1 MRPSRD
7 QWAMGLAQL
16 TAMRATCL
24 RRKVGAVLLNER
36 GHVLATGYNGV
47 AAGLPHCNEVNI
59 VRLASVPER
68 PVPEHW
74 QSDAKFYMD
83 RAVELNPGLVEGMGL
98 VEPHGVD
105 SSTVKGRVGVVVR
118 HFPHAC
124 SGAKAPSGQS
134 LDACQ
139 AIHAE
144 QNAMLQCRDVYA
156 IHTAYVTA
164 SPCITCCKLLLNTSC
179 QRIVFLEEYPHG
191 HVKDLWLSAGRAWD
205 QLDVPMRWPG

>member
-1 MRPSRD
+1 MRPTRD

-16 TAMRATCL
+16 TAQRATCA
-24 RRKVGAVLLNER
+24 RRQVGAVLLNER

-47 AAGLPHCNEVNI
+47 AAGQPHCNEVTEVINPSLRQEGGGYRI
-59 VRLASVPER
+59 AEHWER
-68 PVPEHW
+68 PTIRLL
-74 QSDAKFYMD
+74 A
-83 RAVELNPGLVEGMGL
+83 
-98 VEPHGVD
+98 
-105 SSTVKGRVGVVVR
+105 
-118 HFPHAC
+118 HAC
-124 SGAKAPSGQS
+124 AGAEAPSGQQ

-179 QRIVFLEEYPHG
+179 QRIVFLEAYPHPAAEA
-191 HVKDLWLSAGRAWD
+191 LWLSAGRRWD
-205 QLDVPMRWPG
+205 RLEATLVLPR